1 MGILAGMLSSYKDDP
16 ENQDSIIRIA
26 WPQDKVSFAIRIQK
40 QYFASELPYNLAI
53 CVLSK
58 TP

>member
-1 MGILAGMLSSYKDDP
+1 MGILAGMLSSYKDDL

-40 QYFASELPYNLAI
+40 QYFAIEPQFKKAI
-53 CVLSK
+53 CVFSK
-58 TP
+58 TS